1 MRRHGMAALLVG
13 GLLACTSVWAD
24 EVTNQIDSAKK
35 LYMEQKYSEALAELR
50 FAMAQI
56 QSKQAERLTAV
67 MPDPLPNWK
76 VDKVEGQYASTELMG
91 GGMSISRH
99 YYVEGS
105 EKEVDIEVV
114 TDSPLLQ
121 AVMMWLS
128 NPMFAAMGGD
138 TGKKPIKVDGN
149 KAMLE
154 FNQEEG
160 TGELQMVV
168 GTKTLLTVKG
178 RGLDRND
185 VLVEYAKRVDTVKLK
200 ELVGE

>member
-1 MRRHGMAALLVG
+1 MEGRWEDQFVVDPFQAGAG
-13 GLLACTSVWAD
+13 TSHHMNIN
-24 EVTNQIDSAKK
+24 EVIANRA
-35 LYMEQKYSEALAELR
+35 
-50 FAMAQI
+50 
-56 QSKQAERLTAV
+56 
-67 MPDPLPNWK
+67 
-76 VDKVEGQYASTELMG
+76 TELMG

-178 RGLDRND
+178 RGLDRSD
-185 VLVEYAKRVDTVKLK
+185 VLVEYAKRVDTAKLK